1 MLSRLTR
8 GLWPLT
14 RANIKSFYRDRA
26 ALFWTFAFPIL
37 FVILFGYLFSG
48 SPSTFDVGW
57 VDEEQSAASTQL
69 HDAFAQVPLIALQ
82 DATRDDALKQMRDG
96 KLDAVIVVPA
106 GLAAAVQPGTPPA
119 QPFNLTVYTDP
130 CQQTSSGTV
139 QQIVAQVVGGINQ
152 RLSGRPPSLAV
163 DLQPLQTEGLTN
175 AAYFVPSILGMA
187 LMQLGVFAAIPLVS
201 QREKLILKRLNATPL
216 SRGTL
221 VLSNVLMRLIIAL
234 VQTLIIVGIGMALFG
249 VRIVGSP
256 LLVAGLVVLGAMT
269 FLSIGYVIAS
279 YARTED
285 TANSLASVVQF
296 PLMFLSGIFFP
307 IDFMPELAA
316 ASGGL
321 PAADL
326 PGRRAAPD
334 DGRWRRVRAPVA
346 RHSDPGGLADRL
358 AGCFSALLPLAV
370 ARRPPVCRHERLRLS
385 PAGHRV
391 FYPPTL
397 RSADLLAHYAA
408 RLTAV
413 ELNNTFYRQPRP
425 AAIESWLAATPADFR
440 FVVKAQR
447 GGSMRALG
455 EAAAQ
460 TVELA
465 DAAISALWRTPG
477 KRALPRARAGPPR
490 RRAAR
495 PAARRLAGRHAADAR
510 IPASVMARRRGL
522 RAAARA
528 APRRSARPISTM
540 SRRPTFA

>member
-1 MLSRLTR
+1 MISSLTR

-48 SPSTFDVGW
+48 SPNTFDVGW

-69 HDAFAQVPLIALQ
+69 HDAFAQVPLIALH
-82 DATRDDALKQMRDG
+82 DATRDDALNQMRDG

-106 GLAAAVQPGTPPA
+106 GLAAAVQPGTPPP

-130 CQQTSSGTV
+130 SQQTSSGTV

-307 IDFMPELAA
+307 IDFMPSWLQ
-316 ASGGL
+316 
-321 PAADL
+321 
-326 PGRRAAPD
+326 
-334 DGRWRRVRAPVA
+334 PVA
-346 RHSDPGGLADRL
+346 A
-358 AGCFSALLPLAV
+358 FLPLTYLGDALRQTMVGGAAYAPLSLDILILGAWLIGSLAV
-370 ARRPPVCRHERLRLS
+370 
-385 PAGHRV
+385 
-391 FYPPTL
+391 
-397 RSADLLAHYAA
+397 
-408 RLTAV
+408 
-413 ELNNTFYRQPRP
+413 
-425 AAIESWLAATPADFR
+425 
-440 FVVKAQR
+440 
-447 GGSMRALG
+447 
-455 EAAAQ
+455 
-460 TVELA
+460 
-465 DAAISALWRTPG
+465 
-477 KRALPRARAGPPR
+477 
-490 RRAAR
+490 
-495 PAARRLAGRHAADAR
+495 
-510 IPASVMARRRGL
+510 
-522 RAAARA
+522 
-528 APRRSARPISTM
+528 SARFF
-540 SRRPTFA
+540 RWQ